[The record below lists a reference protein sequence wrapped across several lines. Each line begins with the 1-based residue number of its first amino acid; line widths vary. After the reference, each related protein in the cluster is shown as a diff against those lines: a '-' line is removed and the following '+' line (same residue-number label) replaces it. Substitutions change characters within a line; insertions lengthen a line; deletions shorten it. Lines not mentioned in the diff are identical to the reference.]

1 MPGKFVLLN
10 IITVILQYSL
20 LFFLYYFLFKVMK
33 IIYLDLNQEHKA
45 DAEGPYFERKDHAVL
60 ILANPSNAGS
70 LQQTYTLNEIT
81 SIGRKESNDIIIDEA
96 FVSSEHA
103 FIEKYKQDYWLTDL
117 NSTNGT
123 YVNDCRIS
131 QKVLLQNDDLIKIGA
146 ASFRFER

>member
-45 DAEGPYFERKDHAVL
+45 DAEGPYFERRDHAVL
-60 ILANPSNAGS
+60 ILASPPNAGS

-131 QKVLLQNDDLIKIGA
+131 QKVLLQNNDLIKIGA